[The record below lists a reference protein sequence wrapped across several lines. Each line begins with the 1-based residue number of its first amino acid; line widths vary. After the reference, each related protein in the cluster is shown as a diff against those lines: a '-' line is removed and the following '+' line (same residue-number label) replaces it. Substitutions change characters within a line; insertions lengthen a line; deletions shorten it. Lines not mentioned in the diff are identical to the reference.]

1 LIFSV
6 KEINPSQRRVSAWSP
21 KHSIGSLIGM
31 EAKPD
36 SFVEIQSNDTTQ
48 KSKNTFWS
56 SVVAGSIEP
65 DFYFLTQW

>member
-1 LIFSV
+1 M
-6 KEINPSQRRVSAWSP
+6 SAWSP

-36 SFVEIQSNDTTQ
+36 SFIEIQNSNTTQ
-48 KSKNTFWS
+48 KPITAFWS

-65 DFYFLTQW
+65 DVCFISQW

>member
-1 LIFSV
+1 MSFSV
-6 KEINPSQRRVSAWSP
+6 KEINPSQHRVSAWSP
-21 KHSIGSLIGM
+21 KHSIGSLIGT